1 MKPLFFSTQADFRKW
16 LSKNYDKA
24 DELWVGYYKKDTGIP
39 SIDWPQSVDEALCF
53 GWIDGIRKS
62 VDKKSYKI
70 RFTPRRP
77 KSNWSAINIARV
89 KELTKLGLMQPSG
102 LDAFSKRDERK
113 SEVYSFERKDVTLD
127 KKYESEF
134 RKNKGAWT
142 FFSSAPPSYQK
153 PAMWWVMSAKQ
164 EETRLKRLTQ
174 LIQDS
179 AAGLKIKQL
188 RRPGD
193 KQR

>member
-1 MKPLFFSTQADFRKW
+1 MRPIFFSTQTDFRKW
-16 LSKNYDKA
+16 LDKNYDSA
-24 DELWVGYYKKDTGIP
+24 GELWVGYYKKDTGIP

-62 VDKKSYKI
+62 VDEKRYMI

-77 KSNWSAINIARV
+77 KSIWSAINIKRV
-89 KELTKLGLMQPSG
+89 GELKKLGLMKPAG
-102 LDAFSKRDERK
+102 LAAFEKREEHR
-113 SEVYSFERKDVTLD
+113 SEIYSFERKTIKLD

-134 RKNKGAWT
+134 KKNKKAWS
-142 FFSSAPPSYQK
+142 FFCAQIPSYQK

-164 EETRLKRLTQ
+164 EETRTKRLAQ
-174 LIQDS
+174 LMKDS
-179 AAGLKIKQL
+179 AAGLKLKQL